1 MMGCITLFNKRNL
14 KWLSVLATIIMAFV
28 QLGGALVTKTGSE
41 DGCGSSWPLCHG
53 ALLPQNLP
61 IDTIIELSHRAV
73 SGLSL
78 IVVLWLAITTWKHIG
93 YIREV
98 KPLALSVLHFTSS
111 SIDWCGAVIWQQN
124 SYVLALHF
132 GISLISFSSVFV
144 LMLII
149 LKSIKI

>member
-1 MMGCITLFNKRNL
+1 MSRCIT
-14 KWLSVLATIIMAFV
+14 
-28 QLGGALVTKTGSE
+28 
-41 DGCGSSWPLCHG
+41 
-53 ALLPQNLP
+53 PQNLP

-78 IVVLWLAITTWKHIG
+78 IVVLWLAITAWKHIG
-93 YIREV
+93 YIRGKAISNYQYCILLV
-98 KPLALSVLHFTSS
+98 QAL
-111 SIDWCGAVIWQQN
+111 IGATTVIWQQN

-149 LKSIKI
+149 FEVDKNMKLMNYISESH